1 MHPILFGI
9 AISSRGVNEFLN
21 NDVRFLDLAE
31 WKTEYERY
39 LRLCKLK
46 FFKQFR
52 LLKVRNNS

>member
-1 MHPILFGI
+1 M
-9 AISSRGVNEFLN
+9 ISSRGVNEFLN

-52 LLKVRNNS
+52 LLKARNNS